1 MRLAHLADIHVGHRQ
16 YGLDKREDD
25 MIATLR
31 HALDEIGDSG
41 VDAVLLPGD
50 LFHSRDLRPKNL
62 DRVEDALTE
71 RVPDDVPVL
80 VSRGNHDENLSP
92 REVTWLGYL
101 HRRGH
106 IVLLEADLNGGTAA
120 RFDPFDPDE
129 RGEHAGFVDLSVA
142 DADGPVR
149 VFGLQWRGARTADAL
164 ERVARGIHATN
175 DRHGEPAYTVLL
187 GHFGMEDEVPA
198 LGGTITHA
206 DLQEVIEVVDYL
218 ALGHIHKRYEA
229 TGWIHNPGSP
239 EAHDTQEGRDD
250 WEHGYYLVDLESDAD
265 ADGPGRLTHDPTHH
279 ATKRR
284 AYHSIEFD
292 VTPYD
297 SPGDLEAAFREHVRE
312 ERDAI
317 ETRCDRDVHTGSG
330 GRRRPPLID
339 LRFTGTLQFSR
350 SDLRTGGLSARTKE
364 VCEALYVQTTVGVRT
379 ADVEALLA
387 ELEDDGAFVDGRLD
401 TSVLERQ
408 VFETIA
414 TESAYGDRADDVADV
429 LERAHAMAQADEN
442 PADVADTVSER
453 RRELFPAMVDD
464 VTIDVPEDPLT
475 DETDDARDTAATDAA
490 TTDADANEASV
501 PDATTTARLGEFA
514 SPDGGDA
521 E

>member
-1 MRLAHLADIHVGHRQ
+1 MRLAHLADIHIGHRQ

-31 HALDEIGDSG
+31 HTLGEIGDSD

-62 DRVEDALTE
+62 DRVEDALRE
-71 RVPDDVPVL
+71 CVPDDVRVL

-92 REVTWLGYL
+92 RDVTWLSYL

-106 IVLLEADLNGGTAA
+106 IVLLEADLGGDTAA
-120 RFDPFDPDE
+120 GFDPFDPDE
-129 RGEHAGFVDLSVA
+129 PGEHAEFVDLP
-142 DADGPVR
+142 DADVGGPVR

-164 ERVARGIHATN
+164 ERVAREIRATN
-175 DRHGEPAYTVLL
+175 DKHGEPAYTALL

-198 LGGTITHA
+198 LGGTITHT
-206 DLQEVIEVVDYL
+206 DLREVREVVDYL

-229 TGWIHNPGSP
+229 AGWIHNPGSP

-250 WEHGYYLVDLESDAD
+250 WEHGYYLVELEPDTN
-265 ADGPGRLTHDPTHH
+265 ADGPGALAHDPTHH
-279 ATKRR
+279 ASKRR
-284 AYHSIEFD
+284 AYHPIEFD

-297 SPGDLEAAFREHVRE
+297 SPGNLEAAFHEHVRE

-317 ETRCDRDVHTGSG
+317 ETRCERDVHTGRG
-330 GRRRPPLID
+330 GSRRPPLVD

-350 SDLRTGGLSARTKE
+350 SDLRTGELSARTKE
-364 VCEALYVQTTVGVRT
+364 ACEALHVQTTVGVRT

-414 TESAYGDRADDVADV
+414 TESEYGDRADDVADV
-429 LERAHAMAQADEN
+429 LERAHAMAQDGEN
-442 PADVADTVSER
+442 PTDVADTVSER
-453 RRELFPAMVDD
+453 RRELFPEMADD

-475 DETDDARDTAATDAA
+475 DETDDARDTAATD
-490 TTDADANEASV
+490 DGANETTVS
-501 PDATTTARLGEFA
+501 DATTTAGLGEFA